1 MKKLIIILLV
11 LISFAH
17 KAHCDNKSIIDSAN
31 QAYNKK
37 KYVEAIALYK
47 KVIDNGYEAA
57 DIYYNIG
64 NSYFRIANF
73 PYAILYYEKAKKL
86 NPADADIDFNLKI
99 ANTKIIDKL
108 EVVPQLFFVKWWNA
122 FSNLFSIDNWAIA
135 SIICISL
142 FILFLLIYIVSN
154 SYNIKKISFWLFII
168 MLFLSITSYGF
179 ARKQYT
185 HIISQTEGII
195 LTPTVTV
202 RSSPDEKGTD
212 KFVIHEG
219 TKVVIED
226 ELNNWVKVRIA
237 NGSNGWVE
245 KQTYE
250 LI

>member
-17 KAHCDNKSIIDSAN
+17 NAHCDNKSIIDSAN
-31 QAYNKK
+31 QAYNKN

-57 DIYYNIG
+57 DI
-64 NSYFRIANF
+64 
-73 PYAILYYEKAKKL
+73 YYEKAKKL

-108 EVVPQLFFVKWWNA
+108 EVIPQLFFVKWWNA

-142 FILFLLIYIVSN
+142 FIIFLLIYIVSN
-154 SYNIKKISFWLFII
+154 SYNIKKISFWLFLI

>member
-1 MKKLIIILLV
+1 MKKLIILLLV
-11 LISFAH
+11 IISGVKIAYS
-17 KAHCDNKSIIDSAN
+17 DNKLTIDSAN
-31 QAYNKK
+31 QAYNKN
-37 KYVEAIALYK
+37 KYVEAISLYK

-57 DIYYNIG
+57 DIYYNMG
-64 NSYFRIANF
+64 NCYFRMANY
-73 PYAILYYEKAKKL
+73 PYSILYFERAKKL

-108 EVVPQLFFVKWWNA
+108 EVVPQLFFIKWWIA

-135 SIICISL
+135 SIVFLSL
-142 FILFLLIYIVSN
+142 FIAFLLVYIVSN
-154 SYNIKKISFWLFII
+154 SYNIKKLSFWMFIA

-179 ARKQYT
+179 AQKQYN
-185 HIISQTEGII
+185 HIISQNEGII

-202 RSSPDEKGTD
+202 RSSPDEKGSD

-245 KQTYE
+245 KQTFE
-250 LI
+250 AI